1 MDIGLL
7 LKDKSI
13 KPKEKTAQLSRLLLA
28 GELEIKQFIAFTF
41 GAKDTEKATCI
52 EALEFASKS
61 NAKLVSTE
69 AFDFVCGQ
77 LASKAP
83 RVKWESA
90 KVIGNTIHLFEK
102 KIDTAIMALLPNT
115 EDKGTVVRWSAAYAL
130 AEVIKIKGKHQAD
143 LLRFLKVFCCEK
155 KKTASKKFMLR
166 PLKKPLKTK
175 KLNILTNKNQ
185 P

>member
-28 GELEIKQFIAFTF
+28 GELEIKQFIAFAF
-41 GAKDTEKATCI
+41 GAKDTEKASCI

-61 NAKLVSTE
+61 NAKLVNAE
-69 AFDFVCGQ
+69 AFDFVCRQ

-143 LLRFLKVFCCEK
+143 LLKVLESILLREEK
-155 KKTASKKFMLR
+155 SSIKKIYAAAIKKAF
-166 PLKKPLKTK
+166 
-175 KLNILTNKNQ
+175 KN
-185 P
+185 